1 MRVSCPSCAAIY
13 EVPTELLGAEP
24 RKLRCAR
31 CGTEWTREAVAK
43 APIKTPAAP
52 VVAPAVE
59 FPRETVPR
67 LPEIVPDKNDSPP
80 EGDALMNEDAGE
92 KRVPTL
98 TSVPPRDAPPMLG
111 AIEVPPPPEPEV
123 KRFLRNGHNLGF
135 RRHSTIALSLGWAA
149 SIVVII
155 LLVWAGYSFRSGVM
169 QAWPPSQ
176 RFYAALGLAPQPP
189 QSSAPSH

>member
-31 CGTEWTREAVAK
+31 CGAEWIREATK
-43 APIKTPAAP
+43 APIETPAAP
-52 VVAPAVE
+52 AIAPLVKL
-59 FPRETVPR
+59 PRDTAPR
-67 LPEIVPDKNDSPP
+67 LPEIVPDDDDSPP
-80 EGDALMNEDAGE
+80 EGDALMRDDASE
-92 KRVPTL
+92 KRAPPPP
-98 TSVPPRDAPPMLG
+98 SVPPREAPPATSAVEL
-111 AIEVPPPPEPEV
+111 PPLPEV
-123 KRFLRNGHNLGF
+123 KRFLRHEQRIGL

-149 SIVVII
+149 SIVVIL

-176 RFYAALGLAPQPP
+176 RFYAVLGLAPNTP
-189 QSSAPSH
+189 QSAAPTH